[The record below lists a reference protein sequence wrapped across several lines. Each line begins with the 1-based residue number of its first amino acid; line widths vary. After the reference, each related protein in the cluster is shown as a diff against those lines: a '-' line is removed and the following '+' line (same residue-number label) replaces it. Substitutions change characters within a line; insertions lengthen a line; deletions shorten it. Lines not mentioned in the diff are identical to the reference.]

1 MLDFIINPLAGGK
14 NGKRMKKNIALIENR
29 LNEKQVKYNFHF
41 TERARHATELTEKII
56 KNGATDVIVVGGD
69 GSLHEVLNG
78 FSDFDKVSMGII
90 PCGTGNDFANALKLP
105 SDTIKALDVVLE
117 SEPKYTDFMQMPTVR
132 GLNVIGMGI
141 DVEVLKRY
149 ESLKKKNKFGYTKCL
164 IKTLM
169 DFEYT
174 DFDTEIDGKK
184 GESYRSFIAAVANG
198 HRLGGGL
205 EICPV
210 ADPSDKKLD
219 FVAVREMPKLKI
231 INAFIKLKQKK
242 ILSLKEAVHKLV
254 EKIKITVPFPYTVNV
269 DGELYENIPFEISVV
284 SDTLRV
290 YRP

>member
-41 TERARHATELTEKII
+41 TERVRHATELTEKII

-90 PCGTGNDFANALKLP
+90 PCGTGNDFASALKLP
-105 SDTIKALDVVLE
+105 SDPIKALDVILDG
-117 SEPKYTDFMQMPTVR
+117 EPKYTDFMQMPTVR

-174 DFDTEIDGKK
+174 DFDTEINDEK
-184 GESYRSFIAAVANG
+184 GENYRSFIAAVANG
-198 HRLGGGL
+198 SRFGGGL
-205 EICPV
+205 EICPI
-210 ADPSDKKLD
+210 ADPADKKLD
-219 FVAVREMPKLKI
+219 FVAVREMPKFKI
-231 INAFIKLKQKK
+231 INAFIKLTQKK
-242 ILSLKEAVHKLV
+242 ILNLKETVHKLV
-254 EKIKITVPFPYTVNV
+254 EKIKITAPFPYTVNV
-269 DGELYENIPFEISVV
+269 DGELYENIPFEVSVISN
-284 SDTLRV
+284 TLRV